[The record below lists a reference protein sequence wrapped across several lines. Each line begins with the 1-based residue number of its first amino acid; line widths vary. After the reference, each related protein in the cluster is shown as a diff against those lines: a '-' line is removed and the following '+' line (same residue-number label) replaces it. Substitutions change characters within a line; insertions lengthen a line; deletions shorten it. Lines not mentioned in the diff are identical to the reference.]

1 MAAATS
7 IPSTNFK
14 TWPVILALALVSAPL
29 VLMYIY
35 LFADTVTDSA
45 AGSLIPNELT
55 LRHWTFL
62 WETRPGKP
70 NIWLVAMNTLVFA
83 TSTTLIVLAVS
94 STAGYVLSRLAVP
107 ARGFFLAGVMVLH
120 AFPSVTLI
128 IAIFIVLQ
136 MVGLYNSLIG
146 VILVKAALDLPLGIW
161 LMKGFYDTV
170 PWEIEMAGI
179 TDGASR
185 FTVWRKLVLP
195 QVTPALA
202 ALGLFA
208 FLSGWS
214 EFILP
219 QVLTPGNN
227 VQVLSVYL
235 AGLIA
240 DDNNFDMALF
250 KSVGVFYMVPVLIL
264 FAFFQRHLMNIYGGG
279 SKG

>member
-1 MAAATS
+1 MATQS
-7 IPSTNFK
+7 QPSSNFR
-14 TWPVILALALVSAPL
+14 TWPVVLALGVVSAPL
-29 VLMYIY
+29 VLMYVY
-35 LFADTVTDSA
+35 LFVDTVTDSA
-45 AGSLIPNELT
+45 AGSLIPNEFT
-55 LRHWTFL
+55 LRHWDFL
-62 WETRPGKP
+62 WQPRPGKAS
-70 NIWLVAMNTLVFA
+70 IWVVAFNTMVFA
-83 TSTTLIVLAVS
+83 TSTTLIVLVVS
-94 STAGYVLSRLAVP
+94 STAGYVLSRLNVP
-107 ARGFFLAGVMVLH
+107 GRAFFLAGVMVLH

-128 IAIFIVLQ
+128 IAIFLVLQ
-136 MVGLYNSLIG
+136 MVGLYNSLVG
-146 VILVKAALDLPLGIW
+146 VILVKAALDMPLGIW

-185 FTVWRKLVLP
+185 FTVWRRLVLP
-195 QVTPALA
+195 QVLPALA

-219 QVLTPGNN
+219 QVLTPGSN

-240 DDNNFDMALF
+240 DDNNFDLNLF
-250 KSVGVFYMVPVLIL
+250 KAVGVFYIVPVLIL
-264 FAFFQRHLMNIYGGG
+264 FLFFQKHLMNIYGGG

>member
-1 MAAATS
+1 MAAQAQ
-7 IPSTNFK
+7 PSSNFQ
-14 TWPVILALALVSAPL
+14 TWPIVLALTIVSAPL
-29 VLMYIY
+29 VLMYVY
-35 LFADTVTDSA
+35 LFIDTVTDSA
-45 AGSLIPNELT
+45 PGSLIPNEFT
-55 LRHWTFL
+55 LRHWDFL
-62 WETRPGKP
+62 WQTRPGKP
-70 NIWLVAMNTLVFA
+70 SIWPVALNTLVFA
-83 TSTTLIVLAVS
+83 SCTTLIVLTVS
-94 STAGYVLSRLAVP
+94 STAGYVLSRLNVP
-107 ARGFFLAGVMVLH
+107 GRAFFLAGVMVLH

-136 MVGLYNSLIG
+136 MVWLYNSLVG

-185 FTVWRKLVLP
+185 FTVWRRLVLP
-195 QVTPALA
+195 QVTPALM

-214 EFILP
+214 EYILP

-240 DDNNFDMALF
+240 DDNNFDLALF
-250 KSVGVFYMVPVLIL
+250 KSVGVFYIIPVLIL
-264 FAFFQRHLMNIYGGG
+264 FVFFQKHLMNIYGGG

>member
-1 MAAATS
+1 MSDNSA
-7 IPSTNFK
+7 PSSNFRS
-14 TWPVILALALVSAPL
+14 WPVVLALGLVSAPL
-29 VLMYIY
+29 VLMYLY
-35 LFADTVTDSA
+35 LFIDTITDST
-45 AGSLIPNELT
+45 AGSLIPSSFT
-55 LRHWTFL
+55 LRHWDFL
-62 WETRPGKP
+62 WQTRPGKP
-70 NIWLVAMNTLVFA
+70 SIWSVAMNTLVFA
-83 TSTTLIVLAVS
+83 SCTTIIVLTVS
-94 STAGYVLSRLAVP
+94 STAGYVLSRLNVP
-107 ARGFFLAGVMVLH
+107 GRGFYLAGVMVLH

-185 FTVWRKLVLP
+185 FTVFRKLVLP
-195 QVTPALA
+195 QVGPALM

-214 EFILP
+214 EYILP
-219 QVLTPGNN
+219 QVLAPSSD

-240 DDNNFDMALF
+240 DDNNFDLALF
-250 KSVGVFYMVPVLIL
+250 KSVGVFYILPVLIL
-264 FAFFQRHLMNIYGGG
+264 FLFFQKHLMNVYGGG
-279 SKG
+279 GKG